1 MLPAVE
7 HPDSWVSRIEIMRFM
22 ANLVDGRAKC
32 PVFYF
37 AAFPAL

>member
-7 HPDSWVSRIEIMRFM
+7 HPAIRVSRIEIMRFM